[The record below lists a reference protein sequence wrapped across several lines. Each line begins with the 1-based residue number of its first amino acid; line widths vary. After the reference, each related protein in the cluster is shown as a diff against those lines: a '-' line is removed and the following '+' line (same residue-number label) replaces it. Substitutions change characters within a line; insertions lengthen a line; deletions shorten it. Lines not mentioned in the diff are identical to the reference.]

1 MMTRRGHLF
10 VLSAPS
16 GAGKSTL
23 IDRAIREIPNMWH
36 SISATT
42 RQPRDYEKEGVHYY
56 FIERE
61 AFQEKIEKDS
71 FLEWAQVH
79 GEFYGT
85 PAAGVDNCLAE
96 GKDVIMDLDVQG
108 AIQTMQRRPEA
119 ITVFI
124 MPPSIEVLRKR
135 IEGRKSESEESL
147 KLRLLNAQ
155 KEMDQRGRYEHLIVN
170 DVFDDA
176 YRELVAIIENTRKSG
191 GENTRKSGGENTRK
205 SGGEGS
211 A

>member
-85 PAAGVDNCLAE
+85 PAAGVDDCLAE

-124 MPPSIEVLRKR
+124 MPPSLEVLRKR

-176 YRELVAIIENTRKSG
+176 YRELAAIIENTRKSG
-191 GENTRKSGGENTRK
+191 GENTRKSGG
-205 SGGEGS
+205 GGS

>member
-42 RQPRDYEKEGVHYY
+42 RRPRDYEAEGVHYY

-61 AFQEKIEKDS
+61 AFQEKIDKDD
-71 FLEWAQVH
+71 FLEWAEVH
-79 GEFYGT
+79 GQFYGT
-85 PAAGVDNCLAE
+85 PAAEVDDCLAA
-96 GKDVIMDLDVQG
+96 GKDVIMDLDVRG
-108 AIQTMQRRPEA
+108 ALQTKKRRPEA
-119 ITVFI
+119 IMVFI
-124 MPPSIEVLRKR
+124 MPPSMEVLRER
-135 IEGRKSESEESL
+135 IEGRKSETEESL

-155 KEMDQRGRYEHLIVN
+155 KEMDQRGHYEHLIVN
-170 DVFDDA
+170 DVLDDA
-176 YRELVAIIENTRKSG
+176 YRDLAAVIESTRKSG
-191 GENTRKSGGENTRK
+191 
-205 SGGEGS
+205 EGP

>member
-191 GENTRKSGGENTRK
+191 GENTRKPGGENTRK